1 MCTSQYCW
9 VPYVGSLPSS
19 CCECYDATGLSQPN
33 HYHYVILLHRVF
45 EIIDQNIEAR
55 TRRAQE
61 LTTDTTSAAT
71 STTAVEDSTTSSAV
85 PLTLQGVSF
94 TYASRP
100 EVPVLRDVTVT
111 LQPNRF
117 TCFAGKSG
125 AGKSTL
131 VAVLSGLLFPQQGR
145 ILVGER
151 VLLDAT
157 QLTSAAKERGAHWL
171 HTNVGVVQ
179 QQDKS
184 LMSGSIRDNIEYGKV
199 RTLLYPTG
207 LLSVGSG
214 TEDVFSSSP
223 CSAPFGAF
231 YNRARVRLTSVMLL

>member
-1 MCTSQYCW
+1 MLC
-9 VPYVGSLPSS
+9 
-19 CCECYDATGLSQPN
+19 
-33 HYHYVILLHRVF
+33 RVF

-55 TRRAQE
+55 TRRALE
-61 LTTDTTSAAT
+61 LTTDTTSST
-71 STTAVEDSTTSSAV
+71 SSSTAVVTDDSAVTTSAV
-85 PLTLQGVSF
+85 PLTLEGVCF

-111 LQPNRF
+111 VQPHQF

-199 RTLLYPTG
+199 RTMHCR
-207 LLSVGSG
+207 
-214 TEDVFSSSP
+214 DK
-223 CSAPFGAF
+223 
-231 YNRARVRLTSVMLL
+231 MLLV